1 MITLL
6 DASVAD
12 VLAACDHLGGAE
24 HLVDDV
30 DRAAAARR
38 RRPAD
43 ARRTLAG
50 RAALRLLVATASGLP
65 AQAARDVPITRRCE
79 DCDRPHGR
87 PTTPGFSLST
97 SSSGERVLV
106 AVAPAGAGIGVD
118 LEAATPKAL
127 RGAAGLDD
135 YALHPDER
143 DAVVGAEHPDRARL
157 QRWVEKEAV
166 LKAAGTGL
174 RVPPN
179 EVVLAAATA
188 GPAHADGVAGTRP
201 HDWRE
206 VVRAPL
212 ASIRGLA
219 VVALPGDAGHHRA
232 IAAARPLPLRAVD
245 VRACP

>member
-1 MITLL
+1 VIALL

-50 RAALRLLVATASGLP
+50 RAALRLLVTTTSGRPARAAPLLP
-65 AQAARDVPITRRCE
+65 IVRRCE

-87 PTTPGFSLST
+87 PTTPGLSLST

-106 AVAPAGAGIGVD
+106 AVAPADASIGVD
-118 LEAATPKAL
+118 LEAATPQAL
-127 RGAAGLDD
+127 RGAAGLDG
-135 YALHPDER
+135 YALHPGER
-143 DAVVGAEHPDRARL
+143 DAVAAAPHPDHARL

-174 RVPPN
+174 RVPPS
-179 EVVLAAATA
+179 EVRIPAAGA
-188 GPAHADGVAGTRP
+188 GPAGQGDVASIFP
-201 HDWRE
+201 PDWRAVLE
-206 VVRAPL
+206 APL
-212 ASIRGLA
+212 PTIRALA

-232 IAAARPLPLRAVD
+232 IAAARPMPIRAVD
-245 VRACP
+245 VRACR